1 MSDEIILTLPEQPAF
16 HDVAHLVVGGLAVR
30 LNLTFEN
37 LEDLQTALDG
47 LLPRVGGEVTVA
59 VRLEDGAL
67 NVTVGPFTCD
77 PLRAEL
83 GREGAGEEVGLRRVL
98 ETVADTLDVVEGE
111 GTCWVRLT
119 KAVTTVPED

>member
-1 MSDEIILTLPEQPAF
+1 MNDEIILTLPEQPAF

-59 VRLEDGAL
+59 VRLQDGTV
-67 NVTVGPFTCD
+67 NVTVGPFACD

-83 GREGAGEEVGLRRVL
+83 GRQDTEGVGLRRVL

-111 GTCWVRLT
+111 GSCWVRLT
-119 KAVTTVPED
+119 KAVTAVPEG

>member
-16 HDVAHLVVGGLAVR
+16 HDVAHLVVGGLGVR

-59 VRLEDGAL
+59 VRMEDGAL
-67 NVTVGPFTCD
+67 EVTVGPFACD

-83 GREGAGEEVGLRRVL
+83 GREETEEVGLRRVL
-98 ETVADTLDVVEGE
+98 ETVADTLEVIEGDDS
-111 GTCWVRLT
+111 CWVRLS
-119 KAVTTVPED
+119 KAVTAVPKD

>member
-59 VRLEDGAL
+59 VRLEDGSL
-67 NVTVGPFTCD
+67 NVTVGPFTCN

-83 GREGAGEEVGLRRVL
+83 GREDTEEVGLRRVL
-98 ETVADTLDVVEGE
+98 ETVADTLDIVEGE
-111 GTCWVRLT
+111 GSCWVRLT
-119 KAVTTVPED
+119 KAVTAAPEG

>member
-1 MSDEIILTLPEQPAF
+1 MSDEIILTLPEQPAY

-67 NVTVGPFTCD
+67 NVTVGPFACD

-83 GREGAGEEVGLRRVL
+83 GREEGEEVGLRRVL
-98 ETVADTLDVVEGE
+98 ETVADDLEVFESEG
-111 GTCWVRLT
+111 GCWVRISKGVT
-119 KAVTTVPED
+119 AVPKS

>member
-1 MSDEIILTLPEQPAF
+1 MSDEIILTLPEQPVF

-47 LLPRVGGEVTVA
+47 LLPRVGGEVRVA
-59 VRLEDGAL
+59 VRLDDGAL
-67 NVTVGPFTCD
+67 NVTVGPFACD
-77 PLRAEL
+77 PLKAEL
-83 GREGAGEEVGLRRVL
+83 GRQDTEEVGLRRVL

-111 GTCWVRLT
+111 GSCWVRLT
-119 KAVTTVPED
+119 KAVTVVPQG

>member
-1 MSDEIILTLPEQPAF
+1 VNDEIILTLPETPAY
-16 HDVAHLVVGGLAVR
+16 HDVAHLVMGGLGVR

-47 LLPRVGGEVTVA
+47 LLPRAGGEVTVA

-67 NVTVGPFTCD
+67 GVTVGPFACD

-83 GREGAGEEVGLRRVL
+83 AREDTEEVGLRRVL
-98 ETVADTLDVVEGE
+98 ETVADELEVITSDG
-111 GTCWVRLT
+111 GCWVRLS
-119 KAVTTVPED
+119 KAVTAVPKG

>member
-1 MSDEIILTLPEQPAF
+1 MSDEIILTLPEQSAF

-30 LNLTFEN
+30 LNLTLEN

-67 NVTVGPFTCD
+67 DVTVGPFACD

-83 GREGAGEEVGLRRVL
+83 GRDGHEEVGLRRVL
-98 ETVADTLDVVEGE
+98 ETVADALDVVERDGS
-111 GTCWVRLT
+111 CWVRLT
-119 KAVTTVPED
+119 KAVTAVPKG